1 MSTTNNLSHEAS
13 HNTIRAEDIAQEL
26 ASPDE
31 RGLEAASIE
40 LGALSAG
47 FGVVLPAVE
56 EQGNLPPELGRALDD
71 GQERHSPFLSC
82 DTCVTIVCALLM
94 MSVVGLCTALVIW
107 LFLDG
112 LSNLE
117 Y

>member
-1 MSTTNNLSHEAS
+1 MSTTNNLSREAS
-13 HNTIRAEDIAQEL
+13 HTTIRAEDIAQEL
-26 ASPDE
+26 AVPGESGP
-31 RGLEAASIE
+31 EAAAIE

-56 EQGNLPPELGRALDD
+56 DQGTLPPELGRALDD
-71 GQERHSPFLSC
+71 GQERHSSFLFC
-82 DTCVTIVCALLM
+82 DTCVIIACALFM